1 MLFPDKNKNGPGR
14 PSGGCGSGQPQP
26 RSSGLMHK
34 KRTTE
39 RIARIA
45 LLIALAMIFS
55 YVEAIIPLPVGIPG
69 VKIGLANLAVVV
81 ALYLLGPREAFFIS
95 LLRILLTGF
104 LFGSGGSILYSLA
117 GGMLSFVTMLLLK
130 HFGFSTLTVSM
141 AGGLFHNVGQLIVAC
156 LVLESAQL
164 LWYLPALMLAGFLA
178 GTLIGLLSWQVIIR
192 LIR

>member
-1 MLFPDKNKNGPGR
+1 MPFPDRNKNGPGR
-14 PSGGCGSGQPQP
+14 PSGSAQPQP
-26 RSSGLMHK
+26 RTPGPMQQ

-104 LFGSGGSILYSLA
+104 LFGSGSSILYSLA

-130 HFGFSTLTVSM
+130 HFGFSTLTVSV

-164 LWYLPALMLAGFLA
+164 FWYLPALMLAGFLA